1 MKEKSFEKRNELL
14 EAALDEFSLKKYE
27 DASLNNIIKNAG
39 ISKGTF
45 YYHYKDKQDL
55 YLYLLESSVKTKWEF
70 IDNRFTDLL
79 KEKKQDIF
87 EKFKLQARIGAEF
100 ATAYPKYYNLSK
112 MFSKEKGNEI
122 YEIARVVL
130 SGDSSA
136 NPLKEMIESAIDDG
150 NFRNDIS
157 IEFIQKIINYMF
169 THFDDIFCSQE
180 DLELKNIINNLDNYV
195 DFMKHGLGN

>member
-45 YYHYKDKQDL
+45 YYHFKDKQDL
-55 YLYLLESSVKTKWEF
+55 YLNLLESSVKTKWEF
-70 IDNRFTDLL
+70 IDNHLTELL

-87 EKFKLQARIGAEF
+87 DRFKQQARIGAEF
-100 ATAYPKYYNLSK
+100 ATSYPKYHNLSK
-112 MFSKEKGNEI
+112 MFNKEKGNEI
-122 YEIARVVL
+122 YEIARGVL
-130 SGDSSA
+130 SSDSAA